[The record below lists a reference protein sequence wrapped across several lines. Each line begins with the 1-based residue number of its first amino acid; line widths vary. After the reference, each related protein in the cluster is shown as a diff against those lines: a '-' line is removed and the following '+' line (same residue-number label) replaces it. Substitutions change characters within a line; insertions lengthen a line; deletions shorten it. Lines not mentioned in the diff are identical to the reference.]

1 MEKSFKEQRVRRITN
16 MYYSRPEIQKVI
28 HEFCKNREVSPRY
41 FEGFG
46 KRPDTL
52 EYPGDVFQL
61 VSKGATSF
69 HCSEEIW
76 EDPLK
81 LESGM
86 SEREAN
92 NIRIGWDFLIDIDC
106 KWFDYSK
113 KAAQAIIQTFKDHGI
128 KNYGI
133 KFSGSKGFHIILPWK
148 AIPKEVAGEKTKDL
162 FPELPRK
169 VLGYVRRKSEQIMKK
184 LLTEEE
190 LEELLEKTNI
200 KKGIKCNNCGEIA
213 EMYKLISFHCPKC
226 HRGEEKKIRKDEEIK
241 KQIKCPD
248 CRTMFEI
255 GTPEDFFECTKC
267 NITSKDNRK
276 NFSRYIEGDLFD
288 LMGLDLIM
296 VSPRHL
302 FRAPYS
308 LHEKTSMASVVL
320 SEKELETFN
329 LKDADPMK
337 IKIKDFMPDSKENEA
352 EKLIREAL
360 DWTKGNEISAGIT
373 PDSKLKGKYADFKP
387 IKLEGLKDEQFPP
400 SINKILKGVSDGR
413 KRGLFVLLNFFRSIG
428 LEKEDTEKRIYEWNE
443 KNEVPLKKGYIV
455 SQFVWSYKRK
465 PIMPPNFSADHY
477 KALGVELT
485 SEEMFAKNPV
495 SYTVRKNMQGNKKNY
510 PKKKTPS
517 KKSFK

>member
-1 MEKSFKEQRVRRITN
+1 MEKSFKEQRVRKITS
-16 MYYSRPEIQKVI
+16 MYYSRPEIQKI
-28 HEFCKNREVSPRY
+28 IYEFSKNREVSPRY

-52 EYPGDVFQL
+52 EYPGDILQL
-61 VSKGATSF
+61 VNKGATSF

-76 EDPLK
+76 DDPLK

-86 SEREAN
+86 LDRDAN
-92 NIRIGWDFLIDIDC
+92 DLRKGWDFLIDIDC

-113 KAAQAIIQTFKDHGI
+113 KAAQAILQVFKNHGI

-169 VLGYVRRKSEQIMKK
+169 ILAYVGFKSEQIMKDSLPEDFYQQFK
-184 LLTEEE
+184 DVD
-190 LEELLEKTNI
+190 I
-200 KKGIKCNNCGEIA
+200 KKGIKCNNCKGVASE
-213 EMYKLISFHCPKC
+213 YKLISFNCPKC
-226 HRGEEKKIRKDEEIK
+226 HRREDKKIRGSENIK
-241 KQIKCPD
+241 FKCPD

-255 GTPEDFFECTKC
+255 GNSDDVYECTKC
-267 NITSKDNRK
+267 NITSKNNPN
-276 NFSRYIEGDLFD
+276 NFSRHIEVDLAE

-308 LHEKTSMASVVL
+308 LHEKTAMASVVL
-320 SEKELETFN
+320 SEEELSVFD
-329 LKDADPMK
+329 LRDADPIK
-337 IKIKDFMPDSKENEA
+337 IKIKNFMPDSVEGEA

-360 DWTKGNEISAGIT
+360 DWAKVNEISAGIS
-373 PDSKLKGKYADFKP
+373 PENKLKGKYADFKP
-387 IKLEGLKDEQFPP
+387 IKLEGVTEEQFPP
-400 SINKILKGVSDGR
+400 SVNKILKGVSDGR

-428 LEKEDTEKRIYEWNE
+428 VPKEEMEKRIYEWND
-443 KNEVPLKKGYIV
+443 KNEVPLKRGYIV
-455 SQFVWSYKRK
+455 SQFIWSYKRK
-465 PIMPPNFSADHY
+465 PIMPPNFSTDYY

-485 SEEMFAKNPV
+485 SEEIFAKNPV
-495 SYTVRKNMQGNKKNY
+495 SYTVRKNMQGNKKNHS
-510 PKKKTPS
+510 KKKTTN
-517 KKSFK
+517 KKSPK